1 MKRLA
6 LLGVFA
12 IFALPGA
19 AYASDVGVDVHVST
33 LGLGGELNYTF
44 NSYFTGRVDL
54 NGYNYSY
61 NTTKQQIDYD
71 FNLHLKTYGVLV
83 DLHPFAGT
91 FRLTAGYFSNKNDVN
106 AVASPQNGSYT
117 INGDSYSSSELS
129 SLTGAITFNSSAPY
143 VGLGWSTLGTTST
156 GFGFEFDIG
165 ALLQGTPTANLSATG
180 SATSNP
186 KFQSDLAAEQ
196 AKFQNDLNS
205 FKTYPVVSL
214 GLAYR
219 F

>member
-6 LLGVFA
+6 LLGVLA
-12 IFALPGA
+12 AFALPGA
-19 AYASDVGVDVHVST
+19 AYASDFGLDAHVST
-33 LGLGGELNYTF
+33 LGLGAEFNYTI
-44 NSYFTGRVDL
+44 NSFFTARVDY

-61 NTTKQQIDYD
+61 TGTKEQVNYNFD
-71 FNLHLKTYGVLV
+71 LHLKSYGVLV

-91 FRLTAGYFSNKNDVN
+91 FRLTAGYLSNKNNID
-106 AVASPQNGSYT
+106 AVATPTGGSYT

-129 SLTGAITFNSSAPY
+129 SLTGAITFKSSVPY

-156 GFGFEFDIG
+156 GLGFEFDLG
-165 ALLQGTPTANLSATG
+165 ALLQGQPTAKLSATG
-180 SATSNP
+180 SVTSNST
-186 KFQSDLAAEQ
+186 FQSDLAAEQ
-196 AKFQNDLNS
+196 GKLQNDLNS
-205 FKTYPVVSL
+205 FKAYPVISL